1 MLAGAE
7 LDECKKA
14 EIARGTLPPGHLA
27 LPVLEEIGAVVAQ
40 LAAAAKGLG
49 GDGPP
54 GSLDVNLAL
63 PDGRTLAGT
72 VTGVCGDT
80 IRAISYSRVR
90 PRDRL
95 RAWVRLLAI
104 SAARPERPF
113 QSLVIGRARTGAYQ
127 ADVTVARILP
137 VGEDPA
143 ARSRA
148 AVAQLAALI
157 DLYDRGMREPLPM
170 SSDASAAYAQAAA
183 AGHDGAAAAD
193 KAWTSTFDYPKED
206 RKPEHLRGVR
216 RRDRDFGPAGDQA
229 PRPRGLVPGRDEPL
243 RRLRAPAVGGPAR
256 PRGDRRSMTA
266 VSTYTDF
273 DVCGP
278 LPSGVTVLEASAGT
292 GKTYTIAALTARY
305 VAEGTPLD
313 RLLLITFTRM
323 ATGELRD
330 RVRERLIG
338 CEQALSRILAGASDP
353 ETDPVVTLLA
363 SGSPDAIGVRRDRLA
378 RAVADFD
385 AATIATTHG
394 FCQEVL
400 AELGTVGDLDRET
413 AFVED
418 VSNLLEQA
426 LDDLYVRRFH
436 RRETAR
442 FKRAEALK
450 IARAAV
456 DNPMAELEPRD
467 EPTDSTAA
475 MRYRL
480 AKAVRSELEQRKR
493 RLAIMTY
500 DDLLTRLK
508 DTLDGPSGEAARAR
522 LRSRFDVVL
531 VDEFQDTD
539 PIQWQILDRAFA
551 KGGVTLVL
559 VADPKQAIYA
569 FRGADVY
576 AYLKAAEIAGARA
589 TLRENRRADQTL
601 IDAYDALFA
610 GAKLGHEG
618 IAYRQ
623 VRATPAHRTPRLT
636 GAPSDA
642 ALRVRVVHRDDPTI
656 ELTQNGFA
664 VTDSVRSHVARDLA
678 ADVVALLSSNAR
690 IEHRAPD
697 GEPIGDEPLCPR
709 HIAVLVRRN
718 ADAEHVQDELLAAD
732 VPAVLNGAGSVFA
745 TRSARHWLGLL
756 EAIERPASPIRAR
769 TAALTPF
776 SGVAGRADRH
786 CLGRGVGGRPP
797 APPPLEPDP
806 ARSRCRGVARG
817 DHGR

>member
-1 MLAGAE
+1 
-7 LDECKKA
+7 
-14 EIARGTLPPGHLA
+14 
-27 LPVLEEIGAVVAQ
+27 
-40 LAAAAKGLG
+40 
-49 GDGPP
+49 
-54 GSLDVNLAL
+54 
-63 PDGRTLAGT
+63 
-72 VTGVCGDT
+72 
-80 IRAISYSRVR
+80 
-90 PRDRL
+90 
-95 RAWVRLLAI
+95 
-104 SAARPERPF
+104 
-113 QSLVIGRARTGAYQ
+113 
-127 ADVTVARILP
+127 
-137 VGEDPA
+137 
-143 ARSRA
+143 
-148 AVAQLAALI
+148 
-157 DLYDRGMREPLPM
+157 M
-170 SSDASAAYAQAAA
+170 S
-183 AGHDGAAAAD
+183 
-193 KAWTSTFDYPKED
+193 
-206 RKPEHLRGVR
+206 
-216 RRDRDFGPAGDQA
+216 
-229 PRPRGLVPGRDEPL
+229 
-243 RRLRAPAVGGPAR
+243 
-256 PRGDRRSMTA
+256 A

-330 RVRERLIG
+330 RVRERLVG
-338 CEQALSRILAGASDP
+338 CEQALSAILAGAPD
-353 ETDPVVTLLA
+353 TYGDPVVTLLA
-363 SGSPDAIGVRRDRLA
+363 DGDAAEVERRRDRLA

-418 VSNLLEQA
+418 VSDLLEQA

-436 RRETAR
+436 RREAAR

-456 DNPMAELEPRD
+456 DNPMAELEPRE

-508 DTLDGPSGEAARAR
+508 DTLEGPSGEAARER
-522 LRSRFDVVL
+522 LSSRFDVVL

-569 FRGADVY
+569 FRGADVF
-576 AYLKAAEIAGARA
+576 AYLKAAEIAGTRA
-589 TLRENRRADQTL
+589 TLRENRRADQPL

-610 GAKLGHEG
+610 GANLGHEG
-618 IAYRQ
+618 ITYRE
-623 VRATPAHRTPRLT
+623 VTATPAHRKRRLV

-642 ALRVRVVHRDDPTI
+642 ALRVRIVHRDDPAI
-656 ELTQNGFA
+656 LAHPER
-664 VTDSVRSHVARDLA
+664 VRRHRLGPGTRGRRSGRRRGRA
-678 ADVVALLSSNAR
+678 ALLERAD
-690 IEHRAPD
+690 RAP
-697 GEPIGDEPLCPR
+697 IV
-709 HIAVLVRRN
+709 HRR
-718 ADAEHVQDELLAAD
+718 ADRRGVT
-732 VPAVLNGAGSVFA
+732 VPAPH
-745 TRSARHWLGLL
+745 RRARAQKRGRR
-756 EAIERPASPIRAR
+756 ARPGR
-769 TAALTPF
+769 TAACARAGGPQRRRNRLCHAGRARLAGPAGRHRATCLAGPGENCCFDYF
-776 SGVAGRADRH
+776 SGVAGGADRH
-786 CLGRGVGGRPP
+786 CP
-797 APPPLEPDP
+797 
-806 ARSRCRGVARG
+806 
-817 DHGR
+817 